1 MTRCYGVSYFTFKSP
16 ARREWRDAAIFLVL
30 HVHKSCCCAHSRTL
44 VRVCI
49 FLRWASLLFSCNS
62 AFLLALDL
70 VFGVRPARF
79 QPSHLVSM
87 RDSTAPGRHARLG
100 VDVYA
105 AGGQGVA

>member
-1 MTRCYGVSYFTFKSP
+1 MAGCCDFPRVACPQVLLLCTFSNVG
-16 ARREWRDAAIFLVL
+16 ACVHIFALGKL
-30 HVHKSCCCAHSRTL
+30 AFFMQQCIPPCFGSC
-44 VRVCI
+44 
-49 FLRWASLLFSCNS
+49 
-62 AFLLALDL
+62 
-70 VFGVRPARF
+70 VRPARF